1 MFIITLILWMS
12 KEDPKL
18 KKTLEKKV
26 KQTIEKKKYIS
37 ISVLIF
43 TIIIRE
49 GIELVLMLTGNAA
62 VGFLETESIILGSV
76 FGIGG
81 VLILGILIFYR
92 VKMLNLANFFKIQLC
107 Y

>member
-1 MFIITLILWMS
+1 MILWMS